1 MNKFVVN
8 KINIIIQNFDKKV
21 KPMGLA
27 SARGEVWDDT
37 DRWVEMGSELLFVYL
52 LSYQNK
58 KQFIKY

>member
-1 MNKFVVN
+1 MNRFVVN

-27 SARGEVWDDT
+27 IGWGEVWDDT

-58 KQFIKY
+58 KQFIKC